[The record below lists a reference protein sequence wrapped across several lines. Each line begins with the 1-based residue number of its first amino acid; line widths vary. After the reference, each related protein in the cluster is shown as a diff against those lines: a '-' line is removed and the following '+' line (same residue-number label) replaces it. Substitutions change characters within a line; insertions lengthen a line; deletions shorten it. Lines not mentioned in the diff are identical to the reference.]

1 MAKSIIEIWGMSP
14 VNMVNA
20 GQYYKGMTDLI
31 ETVDSDIEVGIEV
44 EVENHEV
51 ERRAQPVWVM
61 KGDGSLRNNG
71 VEWITHP
78 IQARWA
84 PHALKDLLVDSIS
97 KGCCFSP
104 RTSIHVHF
112 NVQKLEAAKV
122 VDIVLMYT
130 LLEPLFYK
138 FTGRGR
144 IKNIYCVPLM
154 DTNLITGMCSNPFTS
169 VVESWSKYTG
179 LNILPLRELGTIEAR
194 HMHGTFDHRKVSI
207 WIRLWTK
214 LIDYCNRNSTT
225 DIRRLLLELHGM
237 TDYQH
242 LLVTI
247 FGQDDA
253 MQLKYESF
261 RDLERS
267 VNVVKQAFINP
278 ATNAILLK
286 QISKKSLYL
295 GVA

>member
-1 MAKSIIEIWGMSP
+1 MAKSIIDIWGMSP
-14 VNMVNA
+14 VSIVDPTLAYKDMA
-20 GQYYKGMTDLI
+20 GII

-44 EVENHEV
+44 EVENHELA
-51 ERRAQPVWVM
+51 RPPHRVWVM

-71 VEWITHP
+71 VEWITNP

-97 KGCCFSP
+97 KICCFSP

-112 NVQKLEAAKV
+112 NVQSLEADKV

-154 DTNLITGMCSNPFTS
+154 DTNLITSMCSNPFGN
-169 VVESWSKYTG
+169 VVDQWSKYTG

-207 WIRLWTK
+207 WIRLWVK
-214 LIDYCNRNSTT
+214 LMEYCIRTSTT
-225 DIRRLLLELHGM
+225 DLRRLLLEVHEM
-237 TDYQH
+237 TDYQQ
-242 LLVTI
+242 LLVNI
-247 FGQDDA
+247 FGQDDS

-267 VNVVKQAFINP
+267 VNVVKQAFIN
-278 ATNAILLK
+278 TGNHLTIIK
-286 QISKKSLYL
+286 QVSKKSIYL
-295 GVA
+295 GAV

>member
-14 VNMVNA
+14 VNTVDA
-20 GQYYKGMTDLI
+20 SQYYKGMTGLV

-130 LLEPLFYK
+130 LFEPLFYK

-154 DTNLITGMCSNPFTS
+154 DTNLITGMCSNTFGG
-169 VVESWSKYTG
+169 VVETWSKYTG

-237 TDYQH
+237 TDYQQ
-242 LLVTI
+242 LLITI
-247 FGQDDA
+247 FGSDDA
-253 MQLKYESF
+253 MQLKYESY

-267 VNVVKQAFINP
+267 VNVVKQAFLNP
-278 ATNAILLK
+278 ATNLILLK
-286 QISKKSLYL
+286 QVSKKSLYL
-295 GVA
+295 GAV

>member
-1 MAKSIIEIWGMSP
+1 MAKSIIDIWGMSP
-14 VNMVNA
+14 VSIVDPTLA
-20 GQYYKGMTDLI
+20 YKDMTGII
-31 ETVDSDIEVGIEV
+31 ETIDSDIEVGIEV
-44 EVENHEV
+44 EVENHELA
-51 ERRAQPVWVM
+51 RAPNWVWVM

-71 VEWITHP
+71 VEWITNP

-112 NVQKLEAAKV
+112 NVQSLEAAKV

-130 LLEPLFYK
+130 MLEPLFYK

-154 DTNLITGMCSNPFTS
+154 DTNLITSMCSNPFGN
-169 VVESWSKYTG
+169 VVDQWSKYTG

-207 WIRLWTK
+207 WIRLWVK
-214 LIDYCNRNSTT
+214 LMEYCIRTSTT
-225 DIRRLLLELHGM
+225 DLRRLLLEVHEM
-237 TDYQH
+237 TDYQQ
-242 LLVTI
+242 LLVNI
-247 FGQDDA
+247 FGQDDS

-278 ATNAILLK
+278 GNHLTIIK
-286 QISKKSLYL
+286 QVSKKSIYL
-295 GVA
+295 GAV